1 MIYCENYRARLV
13 EEEDL
18 DFITSLRL
26 SNHVQDCVGNV
37 IFTNKILQKDW
48 LLKVS
53 KSNTDKFMIFEID
66 EGAHYKRIGMI
77 RLSAIDFI
85 NRSACVG
92 GDISE
97 EYVGLGHGKNMYNLI
112 FKLGFD
118 VWGMNRLWLSVL
130 ENNHRAIK
138 LYKKMGFVDEGMQ
151 RKAIYKNGQ
160 YLDYLNMSILKNEY
174 ITNLKTN

>member
-1 MIYCENYRARLV
+1 MIYYNNYRARLID
-13 EEEDL
+13 EEDL
-18 DFITSLRL
+18 DFITDLRL
-26 SNHVQDCVGNV
+26 SGHVQENVGNV
-37 IFTNKILQKDW
+37 IFTNKILQKEW
-48 LLKVS
+48 LAKIS
-53 KSNTDKFMIFEID
+53 KSSSDKFMIFEID
-66 EGAHYKRIGMI
+66 EGDHYQKLGMI
-77 RLSAIDFI
+77 RLSAIDFV
-85 NRSACVG
+85 NRSVCVG

-97 EYVGLGHGKNMYNLI
+97 EYVGLGHGQNMYNLI

-160 YLDYLNMSILKNEY
+160 YLNYLNMSILLNEY
-174 ITNLKTN
+174 KCQN